1 MQVDKKAEGGQIRYV
16 LLEQIGK
23 AYMSTAPHE
32 AVLETLLAT
41 GAA

>member
-1 MQVDKKAEGGQIRYV
+1 MQVDKKTEGGTIRYV

-23 AYMSTAPHE
+23 ATIQSVPDAT
-32 AVLETLLAT
+32 VLETLAAT